1 VRILIVNWRDLESP
15 WAGGAE
21 VQIHAVAE
29 RLAARGHEILMLVSG
44 FPRCAPETTLRGV
57 RIRRHGTWWNANWV
71 LQREAKRECASGR
84 WDIVF
89 EDVNKI
95 PFFTPLVVRQPVAV
109 LVPHLFGATIFR
121 ETNPLFG
128 AYLWLM
134 ERPIP
139 LVYRKSFMLPVSE
152 STRADLI
159 RRGIHPEH
167 AVVVHN
173 GLDFE
178 RYQLASPPPRNPHP
192 TLVHIGRLM
201 RYKSA
206 DVAVRALAHVRRA
219 LPQARLVMAGDGPD
233 RARLER
239 LAARLGLADAVEFR
253 GFVSHADKVDLLWR
267 SHVLLN
273 ASPKEGWGLTVLEAN
288 ACGVPVVAS
297 RRPGLVD
304 SVRDRDTGILVP
316 YGDAA
321 AFGAAALE
329 LLSDPALHA
338 AYAARG
344 RDWARRFTW
353 DEAAVQTERVLERAL
368 GAHEPPARGANGADR
383 AAPGLASPGTRH

>member
-1 VRILIVNWRDLESP
+1 VRILIVNWRDIESP

-44 FPRCAPETTLRGV
+44 FPGGAPETTIRGV
-57 RIRRHGTWWNANWV
+57 RVHRRGHWWNANWK
-71 LQREAKRECASGR
+71 LQREAQRECATGR
-84 WDIVF
+84 WDLVF

-95 PFFTPLVVRQPVAV
+95 PFFTPLVVRVPVAV

-121 ETNPLFG
+121 ETNPIFG
-128 AYLWLM
+128 AYVWLM

-139 LVYRKSFMLPVSE
+139 WIYRRAQMLPMSA
-152 STRADLI
+152 STQADLL
-159 RRGIHPEH
+159 RRGIRADH
-167 AVVVHN
+167 ATVVHA

-178 RYQLASPPPRNPHP
+178 RYQLASPPARDVRP
-192 TLVHIGRLM
+192 TLVHVGRLM

-206 DVAVRALAHVRRA
+206 DVAIRALALVRRE
-219 LPQARLVMAGDGPD
+219 LSDARLVMVGDGPD
-233 RARLER
+233 RVRLER
-239 LAARLGLADAVEFR
+239 LARRLGVGDAVEFR
-253 GFVSHADKVDLLWR
+253 GFVSHADKVDILWR
-267 SHVLLN
+267 AHVLVN
-273 ASPKEGWGLTVLEAN
+273 ASPKEGWGLTVVEAN

-321 AFGAAALE
+321 AFAAAALE
-329 LLSDPALHA
+329 LLRDPELRA
-338 AYAARG
+338 AYAARA
-344 RDWARRFTW
+344 RAWAQSFTW
-353 DEAAVQTERVLERAL
+353 DDAALQTERVLERAL
-368 GAHEPPARGANGADR
+368 ASRGGAPPSAPAV
-383 AAPGLASPGTRH
+383 PGLASPRERH